1 MLTRNEAPWIE
12 YLEIDETTR
21 ERKLRDDAP
30 DEIRKKYKEYL
41 LEIEKLS
48 DSMIPK

>member
-21 ERKLRDDAP
+21 ERRLRADTP
-30 DEIRKKYKEYL
+30 EEICKKYEEYL
-41 LEIEKLS
+41 LEMKKLS
-48 DSMIPK
+48 DGMLPK